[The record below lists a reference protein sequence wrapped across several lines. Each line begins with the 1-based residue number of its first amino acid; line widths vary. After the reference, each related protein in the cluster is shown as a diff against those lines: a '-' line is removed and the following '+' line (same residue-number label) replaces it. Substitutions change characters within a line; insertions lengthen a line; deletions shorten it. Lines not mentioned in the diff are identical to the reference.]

1 MDSYAFFFD
10 MGVFGRSFSPSP
22 LVEGVIANNI
32 KLLTLLLLWSKKK
45 MMLDYCYWALC
56 SAVITVISQ
65 NGEDRKVT
73 KKKINRPIRISPA
86 RVKIDICTSHWRQQ
100 FNGKSNAR
108 FTLDIQATIQIRFLK
123 ISSQFWPYL
132 GLVFEGF

>member
-1 MDSYAFFFD
+1 MHSFLIWAFLV
-10 MGVFGRSFSPSP
+10 GVSLPPSP

-108 FTLDIQATIQIRFLK
+108 FTLHIRPKLARN
-123 ISSQFWPYL
+123 L
-132 GLVFEGF
+132 